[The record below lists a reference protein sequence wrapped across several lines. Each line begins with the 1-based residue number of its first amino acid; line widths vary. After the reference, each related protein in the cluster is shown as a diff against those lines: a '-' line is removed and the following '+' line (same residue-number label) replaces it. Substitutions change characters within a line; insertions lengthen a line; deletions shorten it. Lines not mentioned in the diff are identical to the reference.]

1 MRWQRWLIRLQRW
14 RWSHQLILLLV
25 IASLLSCLA
34 TLGAFSG
41 WLSFTDSPKLVSRLL
56 LLDLGLLL
64 ALIFT
69 ILRNLWQL
77 RRDIAQKT
85 RKTSIKQRFVL
96 LFAGIALVP
105 SVVMLFFAAYFLN
118 FGLQAWFSERI
129 RTTMK
134 ESLSV
139 AEFYLNEQQQQV
151 RSDVIVI
158 GRGLLQQWNAENAN
172 NGQAESRNPNQL
184 LIEQSAALGISDAML
199 IDTGGKVLART
210 QQSFVWD
217 IEALDESRMR
227 ALKSGEVVITAN
239 QARNRLRAQVNLPPP
254 INATLQISRLIAPE
268 MAEHV
273 AKTRA
278 AFQQYEEL
286 EGRRASIQ
294 LTFVLIFVVVTLLLL
309 MITVW
314 FGIVLADRF
323 AQPLQLLANR
333 VSTIRL
339 GEQLPELTDSSS
351 IYEIDSLTRSFR
363 RMLRQILDDQQALQ
377 QVNLLLDERRQ
388 FIETTLTSV
397 SAGVLRVSPGGVVE
411 YANPA
416 AEKDLADDQLVGKTL
431 ANILPILQELL
442 DQAISQN
449 EPFFEKQIS
458 VELPARGSSGP
469 SWRHYFV
476 RIGQEVVGEQS
487 GSVAVVRGYVLTLD
501 DITDYLAVQKRAA
514 WSEVARRLAHEIKNP
529 LTPIQLATE
538 RLQKKYLPP
547 ESSQQEDFRIC
558 TDTILRQTTDIRRMV
573 DEFSLFARMPS
584 PERKREDLVDLL
596 RGVHRMMQLGH
607 EKIRFGLSLPTQPL
621 WIQMDAQQMRQAL
634 SNLYLNAVEALSG
647 QSQGRIH
654 VALSQEAENDSQQ
667 ALLTIT
673 DNGGGFS
680 ADMLTRAIEPYAT
693 SKPKGTGLGLAI
705 VAKIIEDYFGTLTL
719 SNVSPSDGE
728 AEGEVETEGNRAG
741 AQIRIHLPLES

>member
-416 AEKDLADDQLVGKTL
+416 AEKDLADDQLVGKPL

-705 VAKIIEDYFGTLTL
+705 VAKIIEDHFGTLTL
-719 SNVSPSDGE
+719 SNVSPGDGE
-728 AEGEVETEGNRAG
+728 AEGDRAG

>member
-217 IEALDESRMR
+217 IELLDESRMR

-416 AEKDLADDQLVGKTL
+416 AEKDLADDQLVGKPL

-621 WIQMDAQQMRQAL
+621 WTQMDAQQMRQAL

-705 VAKIIEDYFGTLTL
+705 VAKIIEDHFGTLTL

>member
-458 VELPARGSSGP
+458 VELPARGNSGP

>member
-172 NGQAESRNPNQL
+172 NGQAESRSPNQL

-416 AEKDLADDQLVGKTL
+416 AEKDLADDQLVGKPL

-673 DNGGGFS
+673 DNAGGFS

-705 VAKIIEDYFGTLTL
+705 VAKIIEDHFGTLTL
-719 SNVSPSDGE
+719 SNVSPGDGE
-728 AEGEVETEGNRAG
+728 AEGDRAG

>member
-172 NGQAESRNPNQL
+172 NGQAESRSPNQL

-217 IEALDESRMR
+217 IELLDESRMR

-416 AEKDLADDQLVGKTL
+416 AEKDLADDQLVGKPL

-705 VAKIIEDYFGTLTL
+705 VAKIIEDHFGTLTL

>member
-416 AEKDLADDQLVGKTL
+416 AEKDLADDQLVGKPL

-621 WIQMDAQQMRQAL
+621 WTQMDAQQMRQAL

-705 VAKIIEDYFGTLTL
+705 VAKIIEDHFGTLTL

>member
-172 NGQAESRNPNQL
+172 NGQAESRNSNQL

-217 IEALDESRMR
+217 IELLDESRMR

-416 AEKDLADDQLVGKTL
+416 AEKDLADDQLVGKPL

-607 EKIRFGLSLPTQPL
+607 EKIRFGLSLPNQPL

-705 VAKIIEDYFGTLTL
+705 VAKIIEDHFGTLTL
-719 SNVSPSDGE
+719 SNVSPGDGE
-728 AEGEVETEGNRAG
+728 AEGDRAG
-741 AQIRIHLPLES
+741 AQIRIHLHLES

>member
-1 MRWQRWLIRLQRW
+1 W

-41 WLSFTDSPKLVSRLL
+41 WLSFSDSPRVVSRLL

-69 ILRNLWQL
+69 IVRNLLQL
-77 RRDIAQKT
+77 RRDIAKKT

-105 SVVMLFFAAYFLN
+105 SVVMLVFAAYFLN

-139 AEFYLNEQQQQV
+139 AEFYLTEQQQQA
-151 RSDVIVI
+151 RNDAILI
-158 GRGLLQQWNAENAN
+158 GRGLLQQASAAN
-172 NGQAESRNPNQL
+172 QSLANPDPIILSQL
-184 LIEQSAALGISDAML
+184 LTEQSAALGIGDAML
-199 IDTGGKVLART
+199 TDTGGRVVART
-210 QQSFVWD
+210 KQSFAWD
-217 IEALDESRMR
+217 IEPIDDIRAR
-227 ALKSGEVVITAN
+227 ALQSGEVVIAVN
-239 QARNRLRAQVNLPPP
+239 QGRSRLRALVYLPSPL
-254 INATLQISRLIAPE
+254 NATLQISRLIAPE

-278 AFQQYEEL
+278 AFQQYEQL

-294 LTFVLIFVVVTLLLL
+294 LTFVLIFVVVALLLL

-323 AQPLQLLANR
+323 AQPLQLLASR
-333 VSTIRL
+333 VSTLRL
-339 GEQLPELTDSSS
+339 GEQLPDLNENSS

-397 SAGVLRVSPGGVVE
+397 SAGVLRVNPDGVVE

-416 AEKDLADDQLVGKTL
+416 AEKDLADTQLVGKSL
-431 ANILPILQELL
+431 ASILPSLQELL
-442 DQAISQN
+442 DEAVAKDQAV
-449 EPFFEKQIS
+449 FEKQIS
-458 VELPARGSSGP
+458 VELPPQGSSGP

-476 RIGQEVVGEQS
+476 RIGQEVVAEHS
-487 GSVAVVRGYVLTLD
+487 GSHATVRGYVLTLD

-538 RLQKKYLPP
+538 RLQKKYLPTEP
-547 ESSQQEDFRIC
+547 STQDDFRIC
-558 TDTILRQTTDIRRMV
+558 TDTILRQTSDIRRMV
-573 DEFSLFARMPS
+573 DEFSMFARLPS
-584 PERKREDLVDLL
+584 PDRKREDLVDLV

-607 EKIRFGLSLPTQPL
+607 ENIRFDLTLPQQPMWL
-621 WIQMDAQQMRQAL
+621 QMDAQQMRQAL
-634 SNLYLNAVEALSG
+634 SNLYLNAVEAVAE
-647 QSQGRIH
+647 QSVARID
-654 VALSQEAENDSQQ
+654 VALSLDSAAISPQ

-680 ADMLTRAIEPYAT
+680 PDMLSRALEPYVT
-693 SKPKGTGLGLAI
+693 TKPKGTGLGLAI
-705 VAKIIEDYFGTLTL
+705 VAKIVEDHFGKLELTNL
-719 SNVSPSDGE
+719 PSPTS
-728 AEGEVETEGNRAG
+728 G
-741 AQIRIHLPLES
+741 AQIRILLPIES

>member
-1 MRWQRWLIRLQRW
+1 MRVQRWLIRLQRW

-34 TLGAFSG
+34 TLAAFSG

-64 ALIFT
+64 ALITT

-77 RRDIAQKT
+77 RRDIAKKT

-151 RSDVIVI
+151 RGDII
-158 GRGLLQQWNAENAN
+158 AMGRGMLQQWNAEGAT
-172 NGQAESRNPNQL
+172 GESRNPN
-184 LIEQSAALGISDAML
+184 LILMEQGSALGIVDAML
-199 IDTGGKVLART
+199 IDSTGQVMART
-210 QQSFVWD
+210 QRTFAWD
-217 IEALDESRMR
+217 IEPLDQDRLR
-227 ALKSGEVVITAN
+227 ALKAGEVIITAN
-239 QARNRLRAQVNLPPP
+239 QARTRLRAQVNLPPP

-268 MAEHV
+268 MADHV

-278 AFQQYEEL
+278 AFHQYEQL

-314 FGIVLADRF
+314 FGIMLADRF
-323 AQPLQLLANR
+323 AQPLQLLATR
-333 VSTIRL
+333 VSSIRL

-363 RMLRQILDDQQALQ
+363 RMLRQIFDDQQALQ

-416 AEKDLADDQLVGKTL
+416 AEKDLADDQLVGKSL
-431 ANILPILQELL
+431 ASILPILQELL

-449 EPFFEKQIS
+449 EAFFEKQIS
-458 VELPARGSSGP
+458 VELPTRGSSGP

-487 GSVAVVRGYVLTLD
+487 GSMAIVRGYVLTLD

-547 ESSQQEDFRIC
+547 ESSGQEDFRIC
-558 TDTILRQTTDIRRMV
+558 TDTILRQTADIRRMV

-584 PERKREDLVDLL
+584 PERKREDLVDLV

-607 EKIRFGLSLPTQPL
+607 ETIRFDLNLPNQSL
-621 WIQMDAQQMRQAL
+621 WMQMDAQQMRQAL
-634 SNLYLNAVEALSG
+634 SNLYLNAVEVVAG
-647 QSQGRIH
+647 QPNGLIQ
-654 VALSQEAENDSQQ
+654 VALSQPADNSADNSAGND
-667 ALLTIT
+667 ARHAVLTIT
-673 DNGGGFS
+673 DNGGGFTG
-680 ADMLTRAIEPYAT
+680 DMLSRAVEPYAT
-693 SKPKGTGLGLAI
+693 TKPKGTGLGLAI
-705 VAKIIEDYFGTLTL
+705 VAKIIEDHFGTLTL
-719 SNVSPSDGE
+719 SNVALNDADG
-728 AEGEVETEGNRAG
+728 VSNPLG
-741 AQIRIHLPLES
+741 AQIRIQLPLEG